1 MEQFPPPS
9 PSCCPPG
16 SRGDAGVAAEPGS
29 GESQGNTEMEKDGVV
44 TAEMVSSCLSSL
56 EHGVTGLKH
65 TYHCL
70 SFPNRNLKDIS
81 ILCNYGHLQKLEV
94 PQNEIKDLS
103 CVSHMPLLV
112 ILDASRNQISDF
124 FGFQPPQNLKEVNLS
139 HNQMKKMKDLSAFC
153 CLRKLDLGYNGFSEI
168 CGLKH
173 CCMLTHLNL
182 AHNKISRI
190 SGLDTLP
197 LTHLFL
203 PITALTWGFVGPAQ
217 SPTPTDSRPLPDG
230 MLGKSWSGNQLK
242 AIEGLENL
250 KSLQVLDLS
259 SNRITSLSGLQTLRL
274 LCRINLEENL
284 ISDVQECKH
293 IRDHYLLRE
302 LKLRGNPV
310 QEQPDYRLEVVFLLQ
325 HLTLLDED
333 TVTVEEKVSS
343 VNKYDPP
350 MELAAARD
358 HMTHLVY
365 QMMQP
370 QVLYD
375 STLICAA
382 SPYPMLVLTG
392 PQGCGKRELTHR
404 LCQDLGE
411 YFAYGTCHT
420 TRGPYYG
427 EEEGVDYHFVSEEEF
442 QHMIHMGKFIQTIQY
457 GGHMYGLSRDAI
469 EDVAREGLACCVHME
484 LEGVLSL
491 KKSCFEPRYILLI
504 PTQVESYISRLSSR
518 GLYTPA
524 QMKAAVSRIELYAAT
539 NRQHPG
545 FFDCVIPTNDLEEAY
560 QKLRRVMNEYLK
572 IKQQEETEKNNSTS
586 PNNTPSGMD
595 LTSSDGQVQSIKAG
609 IQSGFASYQGET
621 TFTRVNGTPGHEPE
635 WNPLSPQ
642 FRPNLDALSR
652 EKSPAELAS
661 ISRREQH
668 VREAIVGKSPGVY
681 SQRPPRSSQTAPLY
695 CLDLIVHQG
704 EDVSPSALASVST
717 SDEAPASSPPSVPS
731 SARALSAFVDPLDM
745 CVLGHTLEV
754 LKGQS
759 PEAPHPGS
767 DQPAADTSASSDGPP
782 ASKVMA
788 VLPPIPAGRKTPAVP
803 GVAPDT
809 GLALQ

>member
-56 EHGVTGLKH
+56 EHGVTGMKH

-203 PITALTWGFVGPAQ
+203 
-217 SPTPTDSRPLPDG
+217 
-230 MLGKSWSGNQLK
+230 SGNQLK
-242 AIEGLENL
+242 AIEGLETL

-586 PNNTPSGMD
+586 PNNTPSG
-595 LTSSDGQVQSIKAG
+595 
-609 IQSGFASYQGET
+609 
-621 TFTRVNGTPGHEPE
+621 HEPE

-717 SDEAPASSPPSVPS
+717 SDEAPASSPLSVPS

-767 DQPAADTSASSDGPP
+767 DQPAADASTSSDGPP